1 MKLIVGALLLSFS
14 TLAFSTLAFP
24 NAVTE
29 FKRHVTDWDYE
40 STDQLGEKC
49 RIELFGTTNG
59 GLRIDLL
66 ATSELQFH
74 LMPSTDY
81 SSSQD
86 LFVATTPAN
95 SDSGSAKTYLI
106 VRQKRTLT
114 IEREFTTRR
123 GRVYLSGL
131 TCSLQN

>member
-1 MKLIVGALLLSFS
+1 MNLIVGALLLS
-14 TLAFSTLAFP
+14 FSTLAFP

-29 FKRHVTDWDYE
+29 FKRHVTEWDYE

-49 RIELFGTTNG
+49 RIELFGATNG
-59 GLRIDLL
+59 GVRIDLL

-123 GRVYLSGL
+123 GRVYVSGL
-131 TCSLQN
+131 TCSIQN

>member
-1 MKLIVGALLLSFS
+1 MKLFVGALLLYSK
-14 TLAFSTLAFP
+14 LAFP

-29 FKRHVTDWDYE
+29 FKRHVTEWDYE
-40 STDQLGEKC
+40 STDQMGEKC
-49 RIELFGTTNG
+49 LIELFGAANG
-59 GLRIDLL
+59 GIRVDLL

-114 IEREFTTRR
+114 IEREFTSRS
-123 GRVYLSGL
+123 GRVYVSGL
-131 TCSLQN
+131 TCSIQN